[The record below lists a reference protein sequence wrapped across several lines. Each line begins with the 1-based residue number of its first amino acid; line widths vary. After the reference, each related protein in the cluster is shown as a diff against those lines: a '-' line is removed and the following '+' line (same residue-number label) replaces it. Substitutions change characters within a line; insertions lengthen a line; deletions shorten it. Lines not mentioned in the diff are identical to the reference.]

1 MQMNTETSG
10 NSFQPGA
17 SKVMFEQQLEPFF
30 IEKAPFQIPV
40 HIKEAIVK
48 YVPWVNLVLLILLF
62 PVILGVLGLGTLL
75 IPAGFLGGVSGGFV
89 YTFTIVLSII
99 ALVLRILA
107 LPGLFGR
114 KRSGWVFTYY
124 GNLANVLLNIVSFS
138 IFGLLFDA
146 LFLFILFQVRSY
158 YK

>member
-1 MQMNTETSG
+1 MQMNTESG
-10 NSFQPGA
+10 NPFQPGA
-17 SKVMFEQQLEPFF
+17 SKVVFEQQLEPYF
-30 IEKAPFQIPV
+30 IEKAPFQSPA

-62 PVILGVLGLGTLL
+62 PVILAVLGLGTLL
-75 IPAGFLGGVSGGFV
+75 VPVGFLGGIGAGFG
-89 YTFTIVLSII
+89 YTITIILSIV
-99 ALVLRILA
+99 ALILRILA
-107 LPGLFGR
+107 LKGLFAR

-124 GNLANVLLNIVSFS
+124 GNLTNVLLNIFSFS